1 MPNGTILA
9 TTNYSI
15 QLFDEQFK
23 EIKQIDSTAI
33 GCAINTTKNE
43 IYISNEKNNCID
55 TFDLNLNKIKT
66 FGSKGSENSQFNDI
80 GRMYWKNSKL
90 FVLDAGNKRIQI
102 FDIET
107 NFIDSIKLD
116 YRPSS
121 IAVSDK
127 TIGVCG
133 NTGTFFYD
141 TETKNLEYEFK
152 NQIGSLSMIDSI
164 FYLAS
169 YKPTPKKVFCFN
181 PNGKFLM
188 EINVCDKLSN
198 YLIHPWSFHILN
210 NEREVVLF
218 YYNSLVVL
226 VVDLLF

>member
-90 FVLDAGNKRIQI
+90 FV
-102 FDIET
+102 
-107 NFIDSIKLD
+107 
-116 YRPSS
+116 
-121 IAVSDK
+121 
-127 TIGVCG
+127 
-133 NTGTFFYD
+133 
-141 TETKNLEYEFK
+141 
-152 NQIGSLSMIDSI
+152 
-164 FYLAS
+164 
-169 YKPTPKKVFCFN
+169 
-181 PNGKFLM
+181 
-188 EINVCDKLSN
+188 
-198 YLIHPWSFHILN
+198 
-210 NEREVVLF
+210 
-218 YYNSLVVL
+218 
-226 VVDLLF
+226 